1 MANKSSAAILVL
13 AAVLFSAVGSARGQA
28 PPGEAPSAQPAA
40 STPEELAALPLESP
54 SLAEM
59 AARPNWQSF
68 PRNVRE
74 AQVAA
79 QQRRA
84 LEATVATF
92 QKLAAEQKQ
101 DLAVTLRNHKKITGR
116 VLSADA
122 SEFKIRAR
130 YNRQEITVR
139 YDEVAQWRVEPT
151 AGTQA
156 LQTTALIL
164 LTIPL
169 FPIFL
174 LAGLAGW
181 DGC

>member
-1 MANKSSAAILVL
+1 MANKNSAAILVL

-28 PPGEAPSAQPAA
+28 PPGEAPSAQPPA

-59 AARPNWQSF
+59 AARTNWQAI

-74 AQVAA
+74 NVREAQLAA

-92 QKLAAEQKQ
+92 QRLAAEQKQ

-139 YDEVAQWRVEPT
+139 YYEVAQWRVEPT

-169 FPIFL
+169 LPIFL
-174 LAGLAGW
+174 LVGLT
-181 DGC
+181 